1 MTILKV
7 DLIFKDKP
15 NNKNPINL
23 IFGGGGEEEVGE
35 HISSGRVTLDDP
47 TIFSASSI
55 NYGIDNNL
63 IYSEFSGVYAES
75 RIIFMFYYQS
85 FTAAE
90 MLEKLGAGIYG
101 QAQEHA
107 QKLSTFW
114 GGFDKLAGA
123 GEDSW
128 AVATIKRS
136 KHFYS
141 WWSDAEQESSGGHGF
156 WSIVESS
163 RRAGAGRWGNAPAID
178 LSNVATF
185 GAAILRT
192 TFNIFNHWGKGLSLT
207 KPEHIVW
214 SFADLPGGCGVS
226 IRPPYKPPIIPPND
240 NITIVKNL
248 VFCHKPNNKNPI
260 NLIFG
265 DECHIQNEYSIPDK
279 GVYIVKN
286 KVEIFRIDDGR
297 IIKAFAV
304 EIGANSKEYLW
315 SGSLSLPFSELD
327 KIIDKPELEININQY
342 KFVVDVNEINTNQGF
357 NSKGVEVS
365 ILSTTNRLK
374 TIPAHN
380 IGRDSSSLGIMSAQL
395 QRDDLDTG
403 FIFVNKDGED
413 WVINDNLI
421 EYSDA
426 SALDVINNIV
436 LAVGDSVI
444 SHAYRKEIMMKS
456 KYPAGQPTYSLPVG
470 KLFDYG
476 TSETKSTEYNAI
488 VVTGENIGIT
498 AVARKEGTAGE
509 KMSQMIVEKLIT
521 ADNAARRAAVN
532 AIYNTA
538 ECSVEI
544 SAESVLFKE
553 APMIYPRD
561 FVQIGQDVGWVE
573 DVSIRAELSDKA
585 IIVRHAMTIEK
596 KVV

>member
-7 DLIFKDKP
+7 DLIFRDGP
-15 NNKNPINL
+15 NNKGPINL
-23 IFGGGGEEEVGE
+23 IFGGCGEEEVGE

-75 RIIFMFYYQS
+75 RIVFVFYYQS
-85 FTAAE
+85 FDANA
-90 MLEKLGAGIYG
+90 MLEKLSVGIYG
-101 QAQEHA
+101 QAQMCA
-107 QKLSTFW
+107 QKFRGFW
-114 GGFDKLAGA
+114 GGYDKLSGA
-123 GEDSW
+123 GSDSW
-128 AVATIKRS
+128 TAATIKRS
-136 KHFYS
+136 KYFS
-141 WWSDAEQESSGGHGF
+141 AWWVETRQKASGWHGF
-156 WSIVESS
+156 WSIAKSS
-163 RRAGAGRWGNAPAID
+163 RENGIARWGNAPAID

-286 KVEIFRIDDGR
+286 KVEIFRTDDGR

-357 NSKGVEVS
+357 NSKDVEVS

-374 TIPAHN
+374 TIPSHN
-380 IGRDSSSLGIMSAQL
+380 VGRDSSSLGIMSAQL

-436 LAVGDSVI
+436 LAVGDSVV

-456 KYPAGQPTYSLPVG
+456 KYPVGQPTYRLPVG

-476 TSETKSTEYNAI
+476 ASETKSTEYNAI

-498 AVARKEGTAGE
+498 AVVRKEGTAGE
-509 KMSQMIVEKLIT
+509 KIAPMIVNKLIT
-521 ADNAARRAAVN
+521 AENAARRAAIN
-532 AIYNTA
+532 AIYNTDDY
-538 ECSVEI
+538 SIDI
-544 SAESVLFKE
+544 STESVLFKE
-553 APMIYPRD
+553 VPMLYPRD
-561 FVQIGQDVGWVE
+561 IVQVGSDIGWIE
-573 DVSIRAELSDKA
+573 DIRISVALDDKA
-585 IIVRHAMTIEK
+585 LTVRHLMSIEK
-596 KVV
+596 EVV